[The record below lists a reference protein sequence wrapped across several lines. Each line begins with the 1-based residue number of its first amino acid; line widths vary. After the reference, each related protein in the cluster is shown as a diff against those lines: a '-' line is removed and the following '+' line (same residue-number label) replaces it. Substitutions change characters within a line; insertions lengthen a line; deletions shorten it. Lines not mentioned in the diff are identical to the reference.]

1 LSDTKQGRPWLKLL
15 VVAVVIVGLVLLGKQ
30 FGARIDEFKGFVA
43 GLGPLGP
50 AVFVGAYVLATVLF
64 GPGSLLTIASG
75 AVFGLTFGFVWA
87 FTGAVI
93 GSSLA
98 FLIARY
104 VARSSVERWTSGN
117 AKFNAVDQAIAR
129 EGRKIAFLL
138 RLSPVFPF
146 NFLNYALG
154 LTRVSFRD
162 YLLASLGMIPG
173 TLLFVYLGTVAGTVA
188 GGGQGQSSGKYVL
201 LGVGLLATVL
211 VTVVITRIAR
221 KALSAATG
229 EQTA

>member
-1 LSDTKQGRPWLKLL
+1 MSDSKQGRAWLKLL
-15 VVAVVIVGLVLLGKQ
+15 VVAVAIVGLVLLGKQ

-50 AVFVGAYVLATVLF
+50 AVFVGAYILATVLF

-75 AVFGLTFGFVWA
+75 AVFGLAFGFVWA
-87 FTGAVI
+87 FVGAVF

-104 VARSSVERWTSGN
+104 LARSSVERWTAGN
-117 AKFNAVDQAIAR
+117 TKFDAVDRAIAR

-173 TLLFVYLGTVAGTVA
+173 TLLYVYLGTVAGTVA
-188 GGGQGQSSGKYVL
+188 SGGQGQSTGKYLL

-211 VTVVITRIAR
+211 VTVVITRTAR

-229 EQTA
+229 EQTV